1 MNFLSPLPP
10 AVRTSRRRF
19 VPRLS
24 DDPDTRSVQI
34 GVGAT
39 ILVHLL
45 LLVLMPEAF
54 DNSFTSG
61 AYAPRPTGSTQ
72 NFNIEMAPEEFVNL
86 KPPAAPPPMKFV
98 ETNPDAPENIP
109 DKTNNFGAQ
118 NQQAAQ
124 EQPAKK
130 TGGDR
135 PEMEGRKDIE
145 STQIVTGQLH
155 EPTLPVPSAPP
166 QPVAPVAAQPTP
178 QSRREQNPLPGVDK
192 AEGDNP
198 NNFGGS
204 IAPIVANAEP
214 VAEKVEGAR
223 DAPLIEGAPGST
235 TTIDPKHPQV
245 RQVLNQR
252 SVRPA
257 IFSENQLGTKNIGM
271 AAVDARWSNYGV
283 YLQRMIETVQ
293 IQWDTLINEGKN
305 YPSRGST
312 VTVKFKINA
321 EGAISRIVNV
331 DGGMAGPQAE
341 GYCVTAITKPS
352 PYGKWSDD
360 MVAMLG
366 NDQEMTFVFYY
377 Q

>member
-1 MNFLSPLPP
+1 MNFLSPPPP
-10 AVRTSRRRF
+10 AARTARRRF

-24 DDPDTRSVQI
+24 DDPDTRSVQVGI
-34 GVGAT
+34 GAT
-39 ILVHLL
+39 LLVHLL
-45 LLVLMPEAF
+45 LLVLLPEQF
-54 DNSFTSG
+54 DQSLTSG
-61 AYAPRPTGSTQ
+61 AFAPRPTGSTQ

-86 KPPAAPPPMKFV
+86 KPPPAAPPQKFV

-155 EPTLPVPSAPP
+155 EPTPPAPSAPP
-166 QPVAPVAAQPTP
+166 VPVAPVAAQPTP
-178 QSRREQNPLPGVDK
+178 QARREQNPLPGFEK
-192 AEGDNP
+192 TEGDNP
-198 NNFGGS
+198 NNFGGGM
-204 IAPIVANAEP
+204 APIVPNAEAVP
-214 VAEKVEGAR
+214 TKVEGAKE
-223 DAPLIEGAPGST
+223 APLIQGATGST
-235 TTIDPKHPQV
+235 YTIDRNRPQP
-245 RQVLNQR
+245 RQQLNQR
-252 SVRPA
+252 NVRPA
-257 IFSENQLGTKNIGM
+257 IFSENQIGTKNIGM

-283 YLQRMIETVQ
+283 YLQRMIDTVQ
-293 IQWDTLINEGKN
+293 IQWDALIRAGT
-305 YPSRGST
+305 YPSSGST
-312 VTVKFKINA
+312 VTVKFKINS
-321 EGAISRIVNV
+321 EGAITTVMHV
-331 DGGMAGPQAE
+331 DSGMAGPQAE

-360 MVAMLG
+360 MVAILG
-366 NDQEMTFVFYY
+366 NEQEMTFVFYY

>member
-10 AVRTSRRRF
+10 AARTSRRRF

-24 DDPDTRSVQI
+24 DDPDKRSVQI

-39 ILVHLL
+39 ILVHIVLL
-45 LLVLMPEAF
+45 ILMPEKF
-54 DNSFTSG
+54 DTSLTNTF
-61 AYAPRPTGSTQ
+61 APRRVGSNQ
-72 NFNIEMAPEEFVNL
+72 SFNIEMAPDQFVL
-86 KPPAAPPPMKFV
+86 PKAAAKPPPMKFV

-135 PEMEGRKDIE
+135 PEMEGRKDFE
-145 STQIVTGQLH
+145 STQIVTGRLH
-155 EPTLPVPSAPP
+155 EPTPPVPSAPP
-166 QPVAPVAAQPTP
+166 QPVAPVVEQAVAPAH
-178 QSRREQNPLPGVDK
+178 REQNPLPGFEKV
-192 AEGDNP
+192 EGDNP
-198 NNFGGS
+198 NNFGSGL
-204 IAPIVANAEP
+204 APAAPNAQAVP
-214 VAEKVEGAR
+214 EKVEGTK
-223 DAPLIEGAPGST
+223 DAPLIQGAPGSAFA
-235 TTIDPKHPQV
+235 IDPKRPQS
-245 RQVLNQR
+245 RQVLNHR

-283 YLQRMIETVQ
+283 YLQRMVETVQ
-293 IQWDTLINEGKN
+293 IQFDALVSEGKG
-305 YPSRGST
+305 YPSPGSR
-312 VTVKFKINA
+312 VEVKFKINSD
-321 EGAISRIVNV
+321 GTITSIVNV
-331 DGGMAGPQAE
+331 DGGMSGPQAE
-341 GYCVTAITKPS
+341 GYCVSAITKPS

-366 NDQEMTFVFYY
+366 TEQEMTFVFFY

>member
-1 MNFLSPLPP
+1 
-10 AVRTSRRRF
+10 VRTSRRRF

-61 AYAPRPTGSTQ
+61 AFAPRPAGSTQ
-72 NFNIEMAPEEFVNL
+72 SFNVEMAPEEFVNL

-145 STQIVTGQLH
+145 STQIVTGRLH

-293 IQWDTLINEGKN
+293 IQWDTLISEGKN

-352 PYGKWSDD
+352 PYGKWTDD

-366 NDQEMTFVFYY
+366 TEQEMTFVFYY

>member
-1 MNFLSPLPP
+1 
-10 AVRTSRRRF
+10 

-24 DDPDTRSVQI
+24 DDPDTRSVQV

-45 LLVLMPEAF
+45 LLVLMPEKF
-54 DNSFTSG
+54 DTSLTSG
-61 AYAPRPTGSTQ
+61 AFVPQPTGSTQ

-86 KPPAAPPPMKFV
+86 KPPAAAPPMKFV
-98 ETNPDAPENIP
+98 ETNPDAPENMP

-145 STQIVTGQLH
+145 SAQIVTGRLH

-166 QPVAPVAAQPTP
+166 QPVAPVAEKTMTQA
-178 QSRREQNPLPGVDK
+178 RREQNPLPGSEK
-192 AEGDNP
+192 TEGDNP
-198 NNFGGS
+198 NNFGGG
-204 IAPIVANAEP
+204 IGPIVANAEAVP
-214 VAEKVEGAR
+214 EKIEGAK
-223 DAPLIEGAPGST
+223 DAPLVQGVTGSAF
-235 TTIDPKHPQV
+235 TIDRNRPQP
-245 RQVLNQR
+245 RQQLNQR

-312 VTVKFKINA
+312 VTVKFKINS

-331 DGGMAGPQAE
+331 DGGMAGPIAE
-341 GYCVTAITKPS
+341 GYCVSAITKPS
-352 PYGKWSDD
+352 PFGKWTDD

-366 NDQEMTFVFYY
+366 TEQEMTFVFYY